1 MKEYIIFVGLTRKLP
16 LDQYE
21 QAEIQLG
28 LTVKVEADKPPKLT
42 KDELKKLDEAQAEM
56 TGILKVRS
64 EHEQGVI
71 VADWLERGKLKDLRT
86 KYEEEKA
93 AELALEASKEMKK
106 GKSLLGPPPED

>member
-1 MKEYIIFVGLTRKLP
+1 MKEYTVFVGLTRKLP

-28 LTVKVEADKPPKLT
+28 LTVKVEAEKPPKLSA
-42 KDELKKLDEAQAEM
+42 KELKALDEAQAEM

-71 VADWLERGKLKDLRT
+71 VADWLERGKLKDLRA
-86 KYEEEKA
+86 KFEEEKA
-93 AELALEASKEMKK
+93 AEAAKEAAKEKK

>member
-1 MKEYIIFVGLTRKLP
+1 MKEYIVFVGLTRKLP

-28 LTVKVEADKPPKLT
+28 LTVKVEADKPPKLSAA
-42 KDELKKLDEAQAEM
+42 ELKALDECQAEM

-64 EHEQGVI
+64 EHEQGII

-86 KYEEEKA
+86 AYEEEKA
-93 AELALEASKEMKK
+93 VEAAKEVKK
-106 GKSLLGPPPED
+106 GKSLLGPPPEG